1 MITAYK
7 NPNNGK
13 YVVIVVIA
21 WTIPWFLGCESPPPI
36 FFLTCKSVYKFLCI
50 CNTYINCRSL
60 KNFSEENLIIESIY
74 FYYYSLL
81 SPFLVMDVVA
91 RALSNIIVK
100 LKNFT
105 HKAVVMRPILV
116 YYKNAALFHFW
127 ELTLECIE
135 LCLSLFSIILPPH
148 PEKSCHSVNTS
159 LQPNCNMYTWYAKWA
174 ILF

>member
-50 CNTYINCRSL
+50 CNTYINCRSF